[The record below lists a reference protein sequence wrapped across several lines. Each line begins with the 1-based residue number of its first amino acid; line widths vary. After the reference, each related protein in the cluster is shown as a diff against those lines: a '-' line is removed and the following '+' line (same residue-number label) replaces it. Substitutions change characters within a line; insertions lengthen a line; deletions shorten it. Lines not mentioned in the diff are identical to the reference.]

1 MRKRDFD
8 RGPLS
13 MAPPD
18 PSDRRPIY
26 LIGIDDTDN
35 LESRGTGHHARRLGA
50 FLQTEAMAGLLD
62 VTRHQLFVD
71 PRIPY
76 TSHNSSLCLRVRMA
90 HNRLDDL
97 KRTCCDY
104 LLRESAEG
112 SDAGICIGAW
122 DAVSEA
128 VENFGTSAKYEVLTL
143 AQACDLAAAQNLYL
157 EGLTGDHGGMIG
169 ALAGLGLRHS
179 GNDGRVVWRHGIRQA
194 SGILSAGELLAT
206 TGIDAIRCA
215 DSGTEISAHDRIDVT
230 PWPRPV
236 MIAGEAVLFV
246 QHEGDGIDKFAWRL
260 VDKARSEDHERNHA

>member
-1 MRKRDFD
+1 MRKHGFD

-18 PSDRRPIY
+18 PLDRRPIY

-97 KRTCCDY
+97 R
-104 LLRESAEG
+104 RSAPG
-112 SDAGICIGAW
+112 QAGK
-122 DAVSEA
+122 E
-128 VENFGTSAKYEVLTL
+128 
-143 AQACDLAAAQNLYL
+143 
-157 EGLTGDHGGMIG
+157 
-169 ALAGLGLRHS
+169 
-179 GNDGRVVWRHGIRQA
+179 
-194 SGILSAGELLAT
+194 
-206 TGIDAIRCA
+206 
-215 DSGTEISAHDRIDVT
+215 
-230 PWPRPV
+230 
-236 MIAGEAVLFV
+236 
-246 QHEGDGIDKFAWRL
+246 
-260 VDKARSEDHERNHA
+260 